1 MRLYLL
7 TNLPVR
13 SPSDDLT
20 GCLGDDSKTVLA
32 GSDFETVCSGKTGTG
47 NCNVRTSVY
56 TPRCRLY

>member
-20 GCLGDDSKTVLA
+20 GCLGDDSETVLA
-32 GSDFETVCSGKTGTG
+32 YLPSCQES
-47 NCNVRTSVY
+47 
-56 TPRCRLY
+56 